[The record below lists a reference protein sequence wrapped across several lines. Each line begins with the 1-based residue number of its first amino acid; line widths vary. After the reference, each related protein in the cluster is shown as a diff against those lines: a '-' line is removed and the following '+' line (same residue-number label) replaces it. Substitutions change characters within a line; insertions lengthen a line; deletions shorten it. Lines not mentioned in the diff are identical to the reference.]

1 MILAIRIWDLKLKLR
16 FVDHAIHEAM
26 GDADY
31 YAFAEDASGE
41 DAMLDYARQLVAEK
55 IQLAHKLNVLKFRKC
70 KA

>member
-1 MILAIRIWDLKLKLR
+1 MILAIRIWYLKLKLR

-55 IQLAHKLNVLKFRKC
+55 IKLAHKLNVLKFRKC